1 MKGNHKRTRLLS
13 VWKRFSR
20 SKTAMLGL
28 AVLCIFILLAAFAP
42 LIAPY
47 GYDEQNLREAYQ
59 GISMRHLL
67 GTDNLGRDTL
77 SRLIWGSRISLV
89 VGLLAVAIGAAV
101 GGLLGS
107 FAAFYGGRIDSVL
120 MRVVDIMMAIPSMVL
135 AIAICAALGPG
146 LVNTMIAVGFSS
158 VPTYA
163 RVVRSAVL
171 TIRQQEY
178 IEAAGAIG
186 SGNWR
191 TIAKHIIPN
200 SLAPIIVQASLGVGN
215 AIQSAAS
222 MSFLGLGIQP
232 PTPEWGAMLSTG
244 RQFIRDYPMMVVAPG
259 VCIML
264 VISSLNLLGDGLR
277 DALDPRMKR

>member
-1 MKGNHKRTRLLS
+1 MRNKHKRTRMQG

-28 AVLCIFILLAAFAP
+28 IIISIFIILAILAP
-42 LIAPY
+42 VIAPY
-47 GYDEQNLREAYQ
+47 GYDEQNLRDAYQ
-59 GISMRHLL
+59 GPSMQHLL

-77 SRLIWGSRISLV
+77 SRLIYGSRISLV
-89 VGLLAVAIGAAV
+89 VGLLAVAIGAVV
-101 GGLLGS
+101 GGLVGA
-107 FAAFYGGRIDSVL
+107 FAAFYGGKVDSLL
-120 MRVVDIMMAIPSMVL
+120 MRVIDIMMSIPSMVL

-186 SGNWR
+186 ASNWK
-191 TIAKHIIPN
+191 IIIKHIVPN

-222 MSFLGLGIQP
+222 MSFLGLGITP

-244 RQFIRDYPMMVVAPG
+244 RSFIRDYPLMVVAPG
-259 VCIML
+259 MCIML
-264 VISSLNLLGDGLR
+264 VISSLNMLGDGLR

>member
-1 MKGNHKRTRLLS
+1 M
-13 VWKRFSR
+13 
-20 SKTAMLGL
+20 
-28 AVLCIFILLAAFAP
+28 
-42 LIAPY
+42 
-47 GYDEQNLREAYQ
+47 
-59 GISMRHLL
+59 
-67 GTDNLGRDTL
+67 
-77 SRLIWGSRISLV
+77 
-89 VGLLAVAIGAAV
+89 AIGAVV
-101 GGLLGS
+101 GGLIGA
-107 FAAFYGGRIDSVL
+107 FAAYYGGKTDSIL
-120 MRVVDIMMAIPSMVL
+120 MRIIDIMMSIPSMVL

-171 TIRQQEY
+171 SIRQQEY

-186 SGNWR
+186 AKNWR
-191 TIAKHIIPN
+191 IIRKHIIPN

-232 PTPEWGAMLSTG
+232 PTPEWGAMLSAG
-244 RQFIRDYPMMVVAPG
+244 RQFLRDYPMMVVTPG
-259 VCIML
+259 ICIVL
-264 VISSLNLLGDGLR
+264 VISSLNMLGDGLR

>member
-1 MKGNHKRTRLLS
+1 MKKNHKVTHLLGI
-13 VWKRFSR
+13 WKRFSR
-20 SKTAMLGL
+20 NKTAMFGL
-28 AVLCIFILLAAFAP
+28 IIMCAFIIMAIFAP
-42 LIAPY
+42 IIAPY

-59 GISMRHLL
+59 GISTSHLL

-89 VGLLAVAIGAAV
+89 VGLLAVAIGAVV
-101 GGLLGS
+101 GGLIGA
-107 FAAFYGGRIDSVL
+107 FAGYYGGKVDAVL
-120 MRVVDIMMAIPSMVL
+120 MRIIDIMMSIPSMVL

-171 TIRQQEY
+171 TICQQEY
-178 IEAAGAIG
+178 IEASRAIG
-186 SGNWR
+186 ASHWKV
-191 TIAKHIIPN
+191 IIKHLIPN
-200 SLAPIIVQASLGVGN
+200 CLAPIIVQASLGVGN

-232 PTPEWGAMLSTG
+232 PTPEWGAMLSSG
-244 RQFIRDYPMMVVAPG
+244 RQFIRDYPMLVVAPG

-264 VISSLNLLGDGLR
+264 VISSLNMLGDGLR

>member
-1 MKGNHKRTRLLS
+1 
-13 VWKRFSR
+13 
-20 SKTAMLGL
+20 
-28 AVLCIFILLAAFAP
+28 
-42 LIAPY
+42 
-47 GYDEQNLREAYQ
+47 
-59 GISMRHLL
+59 
-67 GTDNLGRDTL
+67 
-77 SRLIWGSRISLV
+77 
-89 VGLLAVAIGAAV
+89 
-101 GGLLGS
+101 
-107 FAAFYGGRIDSVL
+107 
-120 MRVVDIMMAIPSMVL
+120 MRVIDIMMSIPSMVL

-186 SGNWR
+186 ASNWK
-191 TIAKHIIPN
+191 IIIKHIVPN

-222 MSFLGLGIQP
+222 MSFLGLGITP

-244 RQFIRDYPMMVVAPG
+244 RSFIRDYPLMVVAPG
-259 VCIML
+259 MCIML
-264 VISSLNLLGDGLR
+264 VISSLNMLGDGLR

>member
-1 MKGNHKRTRLLS
+1 MKGNHKRSRLLGI
-13 VWKRFSR
+13 WKRFSR

-28 AVLCIFILLAAFAP
+28 AVLCIFILLAVFAP

-101 GGLLGS
+101 GGLIGS

-259 VCIML
+259 ICIML

>member
-1 MKGNHKRTRLLS
+1 MKGNHKRTRLLG
-13 VWKRFSR
+13 VWTRFSR

-259 VCIML
+259 ICIML